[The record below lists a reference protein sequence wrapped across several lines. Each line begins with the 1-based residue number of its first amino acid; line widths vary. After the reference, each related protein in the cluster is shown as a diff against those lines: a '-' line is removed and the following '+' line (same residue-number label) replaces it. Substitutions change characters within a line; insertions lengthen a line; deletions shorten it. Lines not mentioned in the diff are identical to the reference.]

1 MQLKSDELQFLA
13 RLSRTPD
20 GAALLKLLRAKLAE
34 ADGELRKA
42 QGENVYRAQG
52 RAQELDELITLIT
65 DADQK
70 LKRIEASR
78 PRPPSYAP

>member
-20 GAALLKLLRAKLAE
+20 GATLLKLLRAKLAE

-52 RAQELDELITLIT
+52 HAQELDELISLIV
-65 DADQK
+65 DAEQQ

-78 PRPPSYAP
+78 PRLPSYAP